1 MRHFY
6 IFNINKELV
15 NLTKINPSTLF
26 NTFND
31 LSRVSDSDLINAI
44 NIYDSITKPI
54 NKSVI
59 SKKIFENYIADTNYS
74 KYMYTHTYNN
84 YFDQENS
91 KLTINNTYIKLD
103 TTSINSIFF
112 NFLKKFN
119 YLFVCD
125 FDNNDYFWLESI
137 A

>member
-6 IFNINKELV
+6 IFNINRELV
-15 NLTKINPSTLF
+15 KLTKINPSTLF

-31 LSRVSDSDLINAI
+31 LSNLKSGDLINAI

-54 NKSVI
+54 NKNSI
-59 SKKIFENYIADTNYS
+59 SKDIFEYYISDNNYS
-74 KYMYTHTYNN
+74 KYMYTHIYNN
-84 YFDQENS
+84 YFDNENS
-91 KLTINNTYIKLD
+91 KLTINNTYLKLD

-112 NFLKKFN
+112 KYLKNFK

-125 FDNNDYFWLESI
+125 FENNDYFWLESI

>member
-15 NLTKINPSTLF
+15 NLTKIKPLTLYNAF
-26 NTFND
+26 YD
-31 LSRVSDSDLINAI
+31 LSNIKDKDLINAM

-54 NKSVI
+54 DKNII
-59 SKKIFENYIADTNYS
+59 SKELYENYICDNNYS
-74 KYMYTHTYNN
+74 KYMYTHTYHN
-84 YFDQENS
+84 YFDLENS
-91 KLTINNTYIKLD
+91 KLTINNTFIKLD
-103 TTSINSIFF
+103 TTSINSVFF
-112 NFLKKFN
+112 NFLKKFK

-125 FDNNDYFWLESI
+125 FDNEDYFWLESI